1 MKKLSTYL
9 FLLLFSFQTS
19 SWSNDIQDFEVEG
32 FSIGDSLLNY
42 FTKEQIEKNF
52 KDWYSGMPFRYFEF
66 IGLKSLEKF
75 DNIGFFIK
83 KGDKN
88 YKILSITALIL
99 CLEDIKDCYKSRD
112 EIDKQLSVMYKN
124 EKRIKKIE
132 KYKDNDGGTGTN
144 SKTIQIIYTF
154 GSGDG
159 IVLEIR
165 DWGIDSD
172 FGDNTAIHL
181 DTKQMRDWLGM

>member
-1 MKKLSTYL
+1 MKKLSTYI
-9 FLLLFSFQTS
+9 FLVLFSFQTS

-52 KDWYSGMPFRYFEF
+52 QDWYPGDPFRYFEF
-66 IGLKSLEKF
+66 VSLKSLEKF

-112 EIDKQLSVMYKN
+112 EIDKTLSAMYKN
-124 EKRIKKIE
+124 EKRTKKIR
-132 KYKDNDGGTGTN
+132 KYPDNEEGSGTN
-144 SKTIQIIYTF
+144 SKAMQIIYTF
-154 GSGDG
+154 RSGDG

>member
-9 FLLLFSFQTS
+9 FLIFFSFQTS

-32 FSIGDSLLNY
+32 FSIGDSLLSY

-52 KDWYSGMPFRYFEF
+52 QDWYPGEPFRYFEF
-66 IGLKSLEKF
+66 IGLKSLEIF

-99 CLEDIKDCYKSRD
+99 CPEDIKDCYKSRD
-112 EIDKQLSVMYKN
+112 EIDKELSVMYKN
-124 EKRIKKIE
+124 EKRTKKIE
-132 KYKDNDGGTGTN
+132 KYPDSERRGTN
-144 SKTIQIIYTF
+144 SKAMQIIYTF
-154 GSGDG
+154 RSGDG

>member
-9 FLLLFSFQTS
+9 FLIFFSFQIS

-32 FSIGDSLLNY
+32 FSIGDSLLNS

-52 KDWYSGMPFRYFEF
+52 QDWYPGLPFRYFEF

-88 YKILSITALIL
+88 YKILSITALIK
-99 CLEDIKDCYKSRD
+99 CKNNIKDCYKFRD

-124 EKRIKKIE
+124 EKRIEKIV
-132 KYKDNDGGTGTN
+132 KYKDNERGNGTN
-144 SKTIQIIYTF
+144 SKAIQTIYTF

-172 FGDNTAIHL
+172 YVDNTAIHL
-181 DTKQMRDWLGM
+181 DSKQMRDWLGM